1 LGGKS
6 KLSINR
12 IFAECRTM
20 SFWERIKSY
29 RWDDIEAAIRPKT
42 AEDVRR
48 ALQAPIRRF
57 DDFLALLAPSAA
69 DFMEEMAQAAHR
81 LTVRRFGRTIQ
92 MFAPIYMSNECTNAC
107 AYCGFNRHNRIVRAT
122 LGADEVVDE
131 AKVLHRQGFRHILL
145 LTGESPQYAPV
156 DYLIGVARKLQR
168 IFASISIEIYPLST
182 DDYRRLILNGVDG
195 LTIFQETY
203 NLRQYAKFHPSGPKH
218 NYRWRL
224 ETPDRGG
231 RAGFRRLNIGA
242 LLGLCDWRVEGAFLG
257 LHADYLVHRYW
268 QSSVSISFP
277 RLRPAAGGFQPPFPV
292 RDAHMVQLMCAL
304 RLWLPDAGLVLSTR
318 EPATLRDNLLPLGI
332 TQMSAG
338 SKTAPGGYAAKE
350 KAESQFEVCDLRS
363 PKEVADMIAGRGY
376 EPVWKDWD
384 TSFLNA

>member
-1 LGGKS
+1 
-6 KLSINR
+6 
-12 IFAECRTM
+12 M
-20 SFWERIKSY
+20 SFWKKITSY
-29 RWDDIEAAIRPKT
+29 RWDGIEAAILGKT
-42 AEDVRR
+42 AKDVHR
-48 ALQAPIRRF
+48 ALQSPVRRF
-57 DDFLALLAPSAA
+57 DDFLAFLAPDAA
-69 DFMEEMAQAAHR
+69 GYLEEMAQTAHQ

-92 MFAPIYMSNECTNAC
+92 MFAPVYMSNECTNAC
-107 AYCGFNRHNRIVRAT
+107 AYCGFNRRNRIARAT
-122 LGADEVVDE
+122 LSVDEVVDE
-131 AKVLHRQGFRHILL
+131 AMVLHGQGFRHILL
-145 LTGESPQYAPV
+145 LTGESPHHAPV
-156 DYLIGVARKLQR
+156 DYLIRVARKLQR
-168 IFASISIEIYPLST
+168 IFASISIEIYPLAT

-203 NLRQYAKFHPSGPKH
+203 NLKQYATFHPSGPKH
-218 NYRWRL
+218 NYRRRL

-231 RAGFRRLNIGA
+231 KAGFRRLNIGA
-242 LLGLCDWRVEGAFLG
+242 LLGLCDWRVEGAFVG
-257 LHADYLVHRYW
+257 LHAAYLVHRYW
-268 QSSVSISFP
+268 KSSVSISFP

-292 RDAHMVQLMCAL
+292 SDVQMVQLMCAL

-318 EPATLRDNLLPLGI
+318 EPAMLRDNLLPMGI

-384 TSFLNA
+384 ASFLNA